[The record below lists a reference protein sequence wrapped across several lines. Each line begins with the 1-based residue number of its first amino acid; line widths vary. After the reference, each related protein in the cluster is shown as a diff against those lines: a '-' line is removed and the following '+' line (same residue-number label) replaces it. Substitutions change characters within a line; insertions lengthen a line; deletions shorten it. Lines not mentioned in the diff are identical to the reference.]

1 MGRTHEGQPRLVL
14 LARIAS
20 IVIPLAI
27 GATGCAREGSI
38 PRTLVDGSPARAADV
53 TLDGV
58 DGPVL
63 VTRTSSADLQEIA
76 GAPGIESCLLED
88 WNARPAPPIVH
99 RVATVGESVT
109 FASALGRTLQACD
122 GSGTA
127 AGSRSWCGHAFGRL
141 GRRGLLDPRLD
152 LGGCRTDDGRP
163 IAFVWIDPGP
173 DTSYVVV
180 RRHGF
185 SEAYETAA
193 GLPVRVA
200 VTERIDVARSGAV
213 VKVSE
218 HSADGRELRASEVE
232 AFVSG

>member
-1 MGRTHEGQPRLVL
+1 MLRLVEL
-14 LARIAS
+14 AS

-27 GATGCAREGSI
+27 GASGCASERSI
-38 PRTLVDGSPARAADV
+38 PRTLVDGSPARAAEME
-53 TLDGV
+53 LEGV

-63 VTRTSSADLQEIA
+63 VTTMRRTNLQTVASVPRIA
-76 GAPGIESCLLED
+76 SCLLED
-88 WNARPAPPIVH
+88 WSARPVPPIVH

-109 FASALGRTLQACD
+109 FASTGSRALQACD
-122 GSGTA
+122 GSGAA

-141 GRRGLLDPRLD
+141 SSRRLLDPRLD
-152 LGGCRTDDGRP
+152 LGDCRTDDGQP

-173 DTSYVVV
+173 GTAYVVV

-185 SEAYETAA
+185 SEAYETAG

-200 VTERIDVARSGAV
+200 VTERIDVGRSSAV
-213 VKVSE
+213 VMVSE
-218 HSADGRELRASEVE
+218 HSADGRELRASEME